1 MLLHNNIDKNDAAY
15 NTKAPFMG
23 HCELRLGN
31 DVLSAG
37 SILAAKFYVPED
49 LVPPIR
55 LYQVTAQE
63 LTFTDYNGTYFG
75 SIAIGV
81 QTPDNAYFAYQGFNS
96 DYPYMSGFIT
106 NKHNVIVGHITIK
119 PDAIYALVA
128 AAKRCGGTF
137 TAGVDDFLFLPQT
150 HAASFNGGV
159 RAFSINAYKTTNN
172 VNLSFASQNIN
183 FFYSTANKYMRVHVL
198 KGITQEGKQQ
208 GVYELIVN
216 DKSFDV
222 KGKHI
227 QFRAT
232 ELSNVRVTVQDGAV
246 VMKGV
251 SDE

>member
-49 LVPPIR
+49 MIPPIR
-55 LYQVTAQE
+55 LYQVTTKE
-63 LTFTDYNGTYFG
+63 LIFTDYNGTYFG
-75 SIAIGV
+75 SISIDV
-81 QTPDNAYFAYQGFNS
+81 QTPDNVYLGYQGFNS

-119 PDAIYALVA
+119 PDAIYALIA

-159 RAFSINAYKTTNN
+159 RAFSINTYKTTNN
-172 VNLSFASQNIN
+172 VCLSFAKQNIN
-183 FFYSTANKYMRVHVL
+183 FFYSTRNRYMQVSVL

-208 GVYELIVN
+208 GVHQLIVD

>member
-1 MLLHNNIDKNDAAY
+1 MLLHNNIDKNDATY

-23 HCELRLGN
+23 HCELSLGN

-37 SILAAKFYVPED
+37 SILSAKFYVPED
-49 LVPPIR
+49 MIPPIR
-55 LYQVTAQE
+55 LYQVTTKE
-63 LTFTDYNGTYFG
+63 LIFTDYNGTYFG

-81 QTPDNAYFAYQGFNS
+81 QTPDNVYISDHGFDS

-106 NKHNVIVGHITIK
+106 NKNNVIVGHITIK
-119 PDAIYALVA
+119 PDTIYALVA

-159 RAFSINAYKTTNN
+159 RAFSINTYKTTNN
-172 VNLSFASQNIN
+172 VHLEFSDKNIN
-183 FFYSTANKYMRVHVL
+183 FYYSTELGYMRVHVL

-208 GVYELIVN
+208 GVHKLIVN

-222 KGKHI
+222 QGKHI

-232 ELSNVRVTVQDGAV
+232 ELSNVRVTVQDSAV